1 MARQKDPLDLLVDA
15 IFDRLFDAEGT
26 GRFGEGLTAG
36 QLKRLSRRLGEGKV
50 LRNVYV
56 PKEGGGT
63 SEIDVLFITS
73 RGVFVIES
81 KNYSGWIFGHEE
93 DRYWTQCLQS
103 GQKNR
108 FYNPVLQNR
117 GHLKWLRRT
126 LGEDVPLYSLVV
138 FSERCE
144 LKKVTLTSDDVVVV
158 KREDLGGAVRRI
170 WEAAEG
176 AGPVDVGEAFRR
188 LEPLAHADAQ
198 TKADH
203 VEEAQAAA
211 QRAGHR
217 AGLEKETAAGEAAA
231 AAAAGAMGE
240 HAMGGAW
247 PGSGAGR
254 GGLGFGSG
262 FSCLPELRQTPCDS
276 HRQARPERRQAV
288 LWLQR
293 ISGLPLHAGDSARG
307 GCRVNR
313 DLRRLSKRPREAN
326 APPLAAML
334 FHNGGTGKPRRKGK
348 PP

>member
-36 QLKRLSRRLGEGKV
+36 QLKRLSCRLGEGKV

-81 KNYSGWIFGHEE
+81 KNYSGWIFGREE

-144 LKKVTLTSDDVVVV
+144 LKKVTLTSEDVVVV

-170 WEAAEG
+170 WDAAEG

-188 LEPLAHADAQ
+188 LEPFAHADAQ
-198 TKADH
+198 TKAEH

-211 QRAGHR
+211 RRAGRR
-217 AGLEKETAAGEAAA
+217 AGLEKEMAMGAAATATSAPAPALAGATAEADAAGEHGSARDSHVCPRCGKPLVVRTARRGPN
-231 AAAAGAMGE
+231 AGNRFYGC
-240 HAMGGAW
+240 
-247 PGSGAGR
+247 
-254 GGLGFGSG
+254 SG
-262 FSCLPELRQTPCDS
+262 FPGCHYTQAIPPEEDV
-276 HRQARPERRQAV
+276 E
-288 LWLQR
+288 
-293 ISGLPLHAGDSARG
+293 
-307 GCRVNR
+307 
-313 DLRRLSKRPREAN
+313 
-326 APPLAAML
+326 
-334 FHNGGTGKPRRKGK
+334 
-348 PP
+348 

>member
-73 RGVFVIES
+73 RGLFVIES
-81 KNYSGWIFGHEE
+81 KNYSGWIFGREE

-188 LEPLAHADAQ
+188 LEPFAHVDAQ
-198 TKADH
+198 TKAEH

-211 QRAGHR
+211 QRASRR
-217 AGLEKETAAGEAAA
+217 AGLEKETAAGEGAAVA
-231 AAAAGAMGE
+231 SAGAMAEDATAEADATGE
-240 HAMGGAW
+240 RGSVREQAGASH
-247 PGSGAGR
+247 GSALDSLVCPRCGKPLVVRTARRGPNAGKR
-254 GGLGFGSG
+254 FYGCSG
-262 FSCLPELRQTPCDS
+262 YP
-276 HRQARPERRQAV
+276 
-288 LWLQR
+288 
-293 ISGLPLHAGDSARG
+293 
-307 GCRVNR
+307 GCRYTQ
-313 DLRRLSKRPREAN
+313 AI
-326 APPLAAML
+326 PPEEDVE
-334 FHNGGTGKPRRKGK
+334 
-348 PP
+348 